1 VAIKIEKLAFLHGV
15 EASIDKLC
23 LIFSA
28 RATVFFDPT
37 MSSSRVK
44 HAALPKRLQ
53 SQP

>member
-28 RATVFFDPT
+28 RATVFFDP
-37 MSSSRVK
+37 SRVK